1 MIISREPSDIGRK
14 EVLSHSAFYSLMLG
28 TLATWHD
35 NTNMDYDQS
44 QQWLNLQVQWVWPA
58 ALSKQTST
66 THVYLP
72 LHLWVLWMR
81 ALNMIFSFVV
91 APVFAIIVDP
101 CVLVHVWLHGYPS
114 LWGLMPLKG
123 VWITSVL
130 PQWLSLAPASQN
142 GHQSSQSAV
151 LCQWSNRET
160 WGMFAHRFYSA
171 DLRHRAQ
178 PWPPV
183 IVLQVTIE
191 QQMAD
196 LD

>member
-91 APVFAIIVDP
+91 APVFAIIVAQTDTHRHTVIYRFFLLSFFGF
-101 CVLVHVWLHGYPS
+101 CRI
-114 LWGLMPLKG
+114 WGAGPLG
-123 VWITSVL
+123 FFIC
-130 PQWLSLAPASQN
+130 SLALPSVDSV
-142 GHQSSQSAV
+142 SSCTANTDSIKHP
-151 LCQWSNRET
+151 
-160 WGMFAHRFYSA
+160 F
-171 DLRHRAQ
+171 
-178 PWPPV
+178 
-183 IVLQVTIE
+183 I
-191 QQMAD
+191 
-196 LD
+196 